1 MEDILIIVICTV
13 LCGLDMLGDLVI
25 YARNKKE
32 FLTKEFG
39 IEEIPSKATFARVLS
54 ILD

>member
-1 MEDILIIVICTV
+1 MCTV